1 MVLSVDIRKNFPGL
15 ALDVTFDAPTG
26 ITALFGPSGCG
37 KTSTVNAIAGL
48 MSPDQGRITLDG
60 HALFD
65 ASRAT
70 DLPTQARRIGYVF
83 QDARLFPHLTVAAN
97 LKYPARFRSGAGR
110 DFDRVVEMLALAPLL
125 NRHPRNLS
133 GGEKQRTAIG
143 RALLSDPAI
152 LVMDEPLAALDEARK
167 DEIMPWLERL
177 RDEVRLPILYVTHS
191 TPEILRLATT
201 LVLMRQGRALY
212 AGPLNDALSDP
223 DIGLLIG
230 TREVGALIPAR
241 VQGIEPDGMARVST
255 PAGPLLLPA
264 SADLPHMPGSELRLR
279 ILAHE
284 VILSREA
291 PKGLS
296 ALNVLPAT
304 VSRIQGGY
312 VQLQVGQVQLLAQV
326 TERSV
331 AALDLAPGAACHA
344 IIKSAAI
351 VQS

>member
-1 MVLSVDIRKNFPGL
+1 MVLSVDFHKAFPGQT
-15 ALDVTFDAPTG
+15 LDVAFEAPTG

-48 MSPDQGRITLDG
+48 LSPDRGRITLDG
-60 HALFD
+60 RVLFD
-65 ASRAT
+65 AQTRT
-70 DLPTQARRIGYVF
+70 DLPTQARRVGYVF

-97 LKYPARFRSGAGR
+97 LKYPARFRPGAGR
-110 DFDRVVEMLALAPLL
+110 DFDRVVEMLALGPLL
-125 NRHPRNLS
+125 KRRPRNLS
-133 GGEKQRTAIG
+133 GGERQRTAIG

-177 RDEVRLPILYVTHS
+177 RDELRLPILYVTHS
-191 TPEILRLATT
+191 APEILRLATT
-201 LVLMRQGRALY
+201 LVLMRQGRVLH
-212 AGPLNDALSDP
+212 AGPLGAALADP
-223 DIGLLIG
+223 ETGPLIG
-230 TREVGALIPAR
+230 PREVGALIPAH
-241 VQGIEPDGMARVST
+241 VQAVEPDRMARVIT

-264 SADLPHMPGSELRLR
+264 SGDALRPGSDLRLR

-284 VILSREA
+284 IILSRAA
-291 PKGLS
+291 PTGLS

-304 VSRIQGGY
+304 VAQIRGGY
-312 VQLQVGQVQLLAQV
+312 VQLQVGQAQLLAQI

-331 AALDLAPGAACHA
+331 RALDLAPGASCHA

-351 VQS
+351 VRS

>member
-1 MVLSVDIRKNFPGL
+1 MVLSVDFRKSFAGL
-15 ALDVTFDAPTG
+15 TLDVAFEAPTG

-48 MSPDQGRITLDG
+48 MSPDDGRITMDD
-60 HALFD
+60 HVLFD
-65 ASRAT
+65 AATRT
-70 DLPTQARRIGYVF
+70 DLPTQARRVGYVF

-97 LKYPARFRSGAGR
+97 LKYPSRFRRGAGR
-110 DFDRVVEMLALAPLL
+110 DFDRVVDMLALGPLL

-152 LVMDEPLAALDEARK
+152 LVMDEPLAALDETRK

-201 LVLMRQGRALY
+201 LVLMRQGRAVY

-223 DIGLLIG
+223 DIGPLIG

-241 VQGIEPDGMARVST
+241 VDTVEPDGMARVST

-264 SADLPHMPGSELRLR
+264 SGTAHHPGSDLRLR

-284 VILSREA
+284 VILSRAA
-291 PKGLS
+291 PTGLS
-296 ALNVLPAT
+296 ALNILPAT
-304 VSRIQGGY
+304 VSRVQGGY
-312 VQLQVGQVQLLAQV
+312 VQLQVGQALLLAQV

-331 AALDLAPGAACHA
+331 AALALTPGATCHA

-351 VQS
+351 VRS

>member
-1 MVLSVDIRKNFPGL
+1 MVLSVDFRKRFAGL
-15 ALDVTFDAPTG
+15 TLDVAFEAPTG

-48 MSPDQGRITLDG
+48 MSPDQGRITMDG
-60 HALFD
+60 HVLFD
-65 ASRAT
+65 AASGT
-70 DLPTQARRIGYVF
+70 DLPTQARRVGYVF

-97 LKYPARFRSGAGR
+97 LKYPARFRPGAGR
-110 DFDRVVEMLALAPLL
+110 DFDRVVEMLALGPLL
-125 NRHPRNLS
+125 SRHPRNLS

-177 RDEVRLPILYVTHS
+177 RDEVRLPILYVTHA

-212 AGPLNDALSDP
+212 AGPLSDALSDP
-223 DIGLLIG
+223 DIGPLIG
-230 TREVGALIPAR
+230 TREVGALIPAH
-241 VQGIEPDGMARVST
+241 VETVEPDGMARVWT

-264 SADLPHMPGSELRLR
+264 SGAPYRPGSDLRLR

-284 VILSREA
+284 VILSRAA
-291 PKGLS
+291 PTGLS

-304 VSRIQGGY
+304 VSRVQGGY
-312 VQLQVGQVQLLAQV
+312 VQLQVGQAQLLAQV

-331 AALDLAPGAACHA
+331 AALALQPGTPCHA

-351 VQS
+351 VRS